1 MAAGASAPNSFENLP
16 VTRPRRPF
24 AMVMV
29 HVAVSLSLSSNRE
42 TGGRGRGVC
51 GGSVLALGTIK
62 KRGDRVVDDVG
73 KT

>member
-1 MAAGASAPNSFENLP
+1 
-16 VTRPRRPF
+16 
-24 AMVMV
+24 MVMV